1 MRASAP
7 HQDRVAK
14 EAASRLTQ
22 QVEATCFQISEDE
35 VLVSAIGNNPN
46 VLAPSQSQSTSSS
59 SGVSFQQAIDQYTQ
73 DTTSGVGGTS
83 SGTNPTQT
91 VNSNLISSLLQ
102 MQS

>member
-1 MRASAP
+1 M
-7 HQDRVAK
+7 
-14 EAASRLTQ
+14 
-22 QVEATCFQISEDE
+22 
-35 VLVSAIGNNPN
+35 VSAIGNGPI